1 MRVIGIDPGT
11 LCCGYGIIETSD
23 ELRVMSYE
31 LNSRTKTQNSEL
43 VYVTSGE
50 IRMKNTEALPERL
63 KILYN
68 ALKNIID
75 EYKPAHLCIE
85 KIFYHKSIHSAF
97 ALGTARGIVMLL
109 AAQNAIPVFEYN
121 PTALKMA
128 LTGYGRAEK
137 RQVKEMVIRILN
149 LKNKQGSSKNKNPI
163 LSLDPS
169 APRPLEPFIIT
180 EDASDALA
188 LCICH
193 IHHYNSGFKGSSEN
207 KNKNLS

>member
-11 LCCGYGIIETSD
+11 LCCGYGIIEAGSKI
-23 ELRVMSYE
+23 S
-31 LNSRTKTQNSEL
+31 NSEL

-50 IRMKNTEALPERL
+50 IRMKNMEALPERL
-63 KILYN
+63 KILYDS
-68 ALKNIID
+68 LKKIID

-109 AAQNAIPVFEYN
+109 AAQNALPVFEYN

-149 LKNKQGSSKNKNPI
+149 LNNKQGSRIQACLSGRQGFKGSSNKNSIP
-163 LSLDPS
+163 SLDPS

-188 LCICH
+188 LCVCH
-193 IHHYNSGFKGSSEN
+193 INHNNIGFKDSS
-207 KNKNLS
+207 LPVR

>member
-11 LCCGYGIIETSD
+11 LCCGYGIIETG
-23 ELRVMSYE
+23 
-31 LNSRTKTQNSEL
+31 SRGQGVKGSRIPNSEL
-43 VYVTSGE
+43 VYITSGE

-75 EYKPAHLCIE
+75 EYQPAHLCIE

-97 ALGTARGIVMLL
+97 ALGAARGIVMLL
-109 AAQNAIPVFEYN
+109 AAQNALPVFEYN

-149 LKNKQGSSKNKNPI
+149 LNNKQDSRI
-163 LSLDPS
+163 DPLT
-169 APRPLEPFIIT
+169 PRPLDPFVIT

-193 IHHYNSGFKGSSEN
+193 INHYNSGFKG
-207 KNKNLS
+207 LS